1 MFIDVVFIDSVL
13 QSSEDIYR
21 ECLSGLYMENVFVFM
36 DSAFLVC
43 IWAWTV
49 SFWCVYGHEQC
60 LSGVFMGMNSV
71 FLVCLWAW
79 TVSFWCVYGHEQ
91 CLSGVFM
98 DSVFLLCWWQLFFSG
113 AFIELFLNMVRL
125 LNYFSICCVHW
136 TICLLNYF
144 SIWCVYWTMSQYS
157 VIFWGICYIN
167 VNAHIQG

>member
-1 MFIDVVFIDSVL
+1 MYYNRL
-13 QSSEDIYR
+13 RIYI
-21 ECLSGLYMENVFVFM
+21 ENV
-36 DSAFLVC
+36 FLVC
-43 IWAWTV
+43 IWRMSLCLWTV
-49 SFWCVYGHEQC
+49 LFWFVYGHEQC
-60 LSGVFMGMNSV
+60 LSGVFMGMSSV

>member
-1 MFIDVVFIDSVL
+1 MYVFIFCINSQNVSKKMFIDVVFIDSVL

-60 LSGVFMGMNSV
+60 LSGM
-71 FLVCLWAW
+71 
-79 TVSFWCVYGHEQ
+79 
-91 CLSGVFM
+91 FM

-136 TICLLNYF
+136 TI
-144 SIWCVYWTMSQYS
+144 SQYGAFIELFLNMVRLLDYVS
-157 VIFWGICYIN
+157 IFCNFLRYLLYKCKCTYPGLMI
-167 VNAHIQG
+167 

>member
-1 MFIDVVFIDSVL
+1 MYVFIFCINSQNVSKKMFIDVVFIDSVL

-71 FLVCLWAW
+71 FLVCLWTAFSCCADDNCFFL
-79 TVSFWCVYGHEQ
+79 VLLLNYFLIWCVY
-91 CLSGVFM
+91 
-98 DSVFLLCWWQLFFSG
+98 
-113 AFIELFLNMVRL
+113 NMVRL
-125 LNYFSICCVHW
+125 LDYVSIFCNFLRY
-136 TICLLNYF
+136 LLYKCKCTYPGLM
-144 SIWCVYWTMSQYS
+144 I
-157 VIFWGICYIN
+157 
-167 VNAHIQG
+167 